1 MVSPS
6 VIHPA
11 CAVES
16 LSKRFFFR
24 ASSSSFFFSFKK
36 STRRYHVWPRSSSS
50 SSSSTRYI
58 INRIEFSSPFTLLVE
73 AIFGGI
79 SRGEIGLPTF
89 SLWLPSLHWR
99 PSTCSSHRS
108 IGFLRKDNDIK
119 KKKNFRSS
127 RFFAF
132 SSIALIE
139 IEFKW
144 EIFFC
149 ARKNKFRGQWKFR
162 GVSPRMLMN
171 YRTLN
176 RKTRLFENVFPVTI
190 CRSQWICSFLTCRSF
205 GGRPRA

>member
-119 KKKNFRSS
+119 KKKTFAHHASS
-127 RFFAF
+127 PSHLSLWSKLNSSERFFSVPAKIN
-132 SSIALIE
+132 SE
-139 IEFKW
+139 
-144 EIFFC
+144 
-149 ARKNKFRGQWKFR
+149 
-162 GVSPRMLMN
+162 VS
-171 YRTLN
+171 
-176 RKTRLFENVFPVTI
+176 E
-190 CRSQWICSFLTCRSF
+190 SFAAWVLEC
-205 GGRPRA
+205 